1 MTRYTLLACAA
12 AASAAVLELP
22 VVIQNTYSSVELQ
35 VGSPPKPYRFLFDTG
50 SSTAWVT
57 GVNCTD
63 SLCPNGSGFNR
74 TRYNGADSS
83 TSVNLDSFS
92 TIPYIDGDVVAG
104 WAFQDVFSTA
114 NGSLEWNSTFL
125 AVNQSAW
132 RFITSDGFLGLGF
145 SSIAE
150 NKTTSLV
157 ETLLWQDKLD
167 APRFGLFYGTNPY
180 DTGAQDGVLS
190 IGASHEDKYVDG
202 DMVYVPL
209 AQEDPYQL
217 WRAPIRSINIL
228 AAHNP
233 NATITVRNGLL
244 PTVNDPPGTYPKS
257 NTSWPYY
264 SGRAVFD
271 TGAGR
276 ISVPTEIV
284 DAIYFNL
291 GWNLT
296 KLYAGEERMECR
308 HMNASWALSFTFGAD
323 EDPSPGATF
332 TLRGD
337 EFYKPGDQC
346 QPPIDDS
353 GVSGFALI
361 GAKFLQRYYSVF
373 DFGGAR
379 VESYA
384 PRVGFGRLKK
394 EFDYVYQKA

>member
-35 VGSPPKPYRFLFDTG
+35 VGSPPKPYRFLFDTV
-50 SSTAWVT
+50 A
-57 GVNCTD
+57 
-63 SLCPNGSGFNR
+63 FNR

-257 NTSWPYY
+257 NTSWPYLLRPRRLRH
-264 SGRAVFD
+264 GRRPHLVRPRSS
-271 TGAGR
+271 TPSTSTSAGTSPSSTPAR
-276 ISVPTEIV
+276 S
-284 DAIYFNL
+284 A
-291 GWNLT
+291 WS
-296 KLYAGEERMECR
+296 AG
-308 HMNASWALSFTFGAD
+308 T
-323 EDPSPGATF
+323 
-332 TLRGD
+332 
-337 EFYKPGDQC
+337 
-346 QPPIDDS
+346 
-353 GVSGFALI
+353 
-361 GAKFLQRYYSVF
+361 
-373 DFGGAR
+373 
-379 VESYA
+379 
-384 PRVGFGRLKK
+384 
-394 EFDYVYQKA
+394 